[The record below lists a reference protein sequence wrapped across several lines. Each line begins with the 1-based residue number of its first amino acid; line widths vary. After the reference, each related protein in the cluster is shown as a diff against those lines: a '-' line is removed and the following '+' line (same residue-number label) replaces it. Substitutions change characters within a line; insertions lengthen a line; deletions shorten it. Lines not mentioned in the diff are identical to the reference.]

1 MCLLALDVVRWVV
14 RVRPRCLF
22 NELLPCRAKSL
33 HKRRKAGGVVRAEDG
48 QLICGVPRDW
58 LASALA
64 SASVW
69 LQACNSC
76 VAQAYLNGFE
86 IGLELFFR
94 STIDR
99 RRCGE
104 TDVLGEPGEYRNL
117 LVV

>member
-33 HKRRKAGGVVRAEDG
+33 HKCRKAGGVVRAEDG
-48 QLICGVPRDW
+48 QWVCGVPRDW
-58 LASALA
+58 LASALV
-64 SASVW
+64 SASIW
-69 LQACNSC
+69 LQVYNSC
-76 VAQAYLNGFE
+76 VAQAYMNGFE
-86 IGLELFFR
+86 ISLELFVR